1 MVTLRQHINN
11 LTTDTNRKIN
21 KDVYIEKGIVYI
33 DNGACKYKYRND
45 CYFILAGN
53 NWINMQGGIPAYYLE
68 ENPDED
74 VFVSVEREVEDVV

>member
-21 KDVYIEKGIVYI
+21 KDVYIKNGIVYI
-33 DNGACKYKYRND
+33 DNGVCKYKYQND
-45 CYFILAGN
+45 CYFILVGD
-53 NWINMQGGIPAYYLE
+53 NWINMQGGIPSYHLE